1 MVTSF
6 KYLGIFLSVADD
18 DWKALVR
25 NLVKARMVWR
35 IMSRILRR
43 EGAIP
48 QATGFFFKAVIQ

>member
-1 MVTSF
+1 MVTFF

-35 IMSRILRR
+35 IM
-43 EGAIP
+43 
-48 QATGFFFKAVIQ
+48 